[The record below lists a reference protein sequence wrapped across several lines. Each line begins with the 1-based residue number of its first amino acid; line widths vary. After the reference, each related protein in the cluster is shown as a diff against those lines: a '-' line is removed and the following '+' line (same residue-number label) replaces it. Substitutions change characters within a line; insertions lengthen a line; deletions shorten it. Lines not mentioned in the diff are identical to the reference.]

1 MTKRN
6 PFPSLASQR
15 EIDREPA
22 MPTPG
27 DWIGGIALA
36 VIIVAG
42 TFFVGAFQ

>member
-1 MTKRN
+1 MTKRD
-6 PFPSLASQR
+6 PFPPLAPQR
-15 EIDREPA
+15 ELDRKPA

-42 TFFVGAFQ
+42 TFFVGAIQ